1 MIKALVL
8 DLDGTLYPKS
18 IELKASR
25 SSKMRVYRYLRDKH
39 LIDTISR
46 TDLRAAEDKM
56 ATGSVSMAIRELCK
70 KYPIS
75 LHGLEYYAH
84 NQDPAKFGMKRDE
97 VLASLLKDLSK
108 HYKIAIFTNSRKV
121 WAQNAVRKLG
131 ISKIIKRRYLVYAE
145 RVDNK
150 LKPEPAAFRLMFK
163 CTGIKP
169 QETLF
174 LDDKERNV
182 SAARKL
188 GMKAIMVDMTGQ
200 RRRDS
205 IHAVLRRI
213 KYGLETDN
221 D

>member
-25 SSKMRVYRYLRDKH
+25 SSKMRVYKYLRSRH

-46 TDLRAAEDKM
+46 TDLRVAEEKM
-56 ATGSVSMAIRELCK
+56 ARGSVSMAIRELCK

-84 NQDPAKFGMKRDE
+84 NQDPSKFGMKRDR
-97 VLASLLKDLSK
+97 VLASLLKDLAK

-131 ISKIIKRRYLVYAE
+131 VSKIIKKRYLVYAE
-145 RVDNK
+145 RIDNK

-169 QETLF
+169 REALF

-188 GMKAIMVDMTGQ
+188 GMKAIMVDMTG
-200 RRRDS
+200 RRRNES

-213 KYGLETDN
+213 KYDLGTKE
-221 D
+221 